1 MPTRNYVYVQDI
13 LQGRGVRRKVSEVAD
28 RQAGQAAAIAAAEG
42 AKVRIVRQD
51 GTRPKGR
58 PYSRISIPA
67 VDEFGDNKTRRL
79 RLLGRV
85 VGR

>member
-1 MPTRNYVYVQDI
+1 MPTPNYVYVQDV
-13 LQGRGVRRKVSEVAD
+13 LQSRKVRAKVREVAD
-28 RQAGQAAAIAAAEG
+28 RMAGQAAAIAAAEG
-42 AKVRIVRQD
+42 AKVSILRSD

-58 PYSRISIPA
+58 PYSRISVPA
-67 VDEFGDNKTRRL
+67 VNEFGDSKTRRL